1 MRHTDLQDRSTGKNS
16 PAFLDLDGDA
26 HRDLG
31 FSTYLVG
38 DPQLPGSK
46 TQFYAHGSFITYF
59 PINAYEESPILST
72 GSYINDAVFPAYNW
86 YNAPAILLAQR
97 IELLSGT
104 NYWEGRW
111 KNTEHRFLPFYV
123 LRNNKRYFGWI
134 ELSFNMSAQKVI
146 LHQAAV
152 STEPD
157 KGVKAG
163 IK

>member
-1 MRHTDLQDRSTGKNS
+1 
-16 PAFLDLDGDA
+16 
-26 HRDLG
+26 
-31 FSTYLVG
+31 
-38 DPQLPGSK
+38 
-46 TQFYAHGSFITYF
+46 
-59 PINAYEESPILST
+59 
-72 GSYINDAVFPAYNW
+72 VFPAYNW

-97 IELLSGT
+97 IELLRGT
-104 NYWEGRW
+104 IYWEGRW
-111 KNTEHRFLPFYV
+111 KNTKHRFLPFYI

-157 KGVKAG
+157 KSVKAG